1 MTAPVT
7 AMWMH
12 GNAVVVQHPE
22 HLLALDHRGWG
33 PEFKLRR
40 GTDSWFHIAIPTPL
54 ILENQRPQLVRVF
67 LCFNTPEGDGHISE
81 VHVYDGPN
89 GFQVFDNLLLA
100 GDRRAYLM
108 SGYNTFA
115 LPSPR
120 LLYWGLGISFLYH
133 AALCSKEPFSPS
145 YLSIAAAG
153 GDFIMEQQRQPHEAL
168 TEQQTPDEGDIATL
182 REAFTSQTAQMREI
196 VELQRSQY
204 ESLVALINDTE
215 ALKDMMLGWQQ
226 RADTQDQQIAAL
238 RAQLQEEVQAREML
252 AQQVA
257 TIAAQKVTQRRRKPE
272 A

>member
-1 MTAPVT
+1 MTVPVT
-7 AMWMH
+7 AVWMH
-12 GNAVVVQHPE
+12 GNAVVAEHPE

-67 LCFNTPEGDGHISE
+67 LCFSTPEGDGHIRE
-81 VHVYDGPN
+81 IHLYDGPDR
-89 GFQVFDNLLLA
+89 FQMFENLSLA

-108 SGYNTFA
+108 SGYNTFT

-120 LLYWGLGISFLYH
+120 LLYWGLGISFLYQ
-133 AALCSKEPFSPS
+133 AAACPQDPCPPS

-153 GDFIMEQQRQPHEAL
+153 TDFITERQRQPHEVL
-168 TEQQTPDEGDIATL
+168 TQQQAPYEQDVAAL
-182 REAFTSQTAQMREI
+182 REAFTGQAAQMREI
-196 VELQRSQY
+196 TDQQRNQH
-204 ESLVALINDTE
+204 ESLVALLNDTE
-215 ALKDMMLGWQQ
+215 ALKGTMLAWQP

-238 RAQLQEEVQAREML
+238 RAHLQEEVQAREVL
-252 AQQVA
+252 AQQMA
-257 TIAAQKVTQRRRKPE
+257 PIAAQKTTQRRRKPE